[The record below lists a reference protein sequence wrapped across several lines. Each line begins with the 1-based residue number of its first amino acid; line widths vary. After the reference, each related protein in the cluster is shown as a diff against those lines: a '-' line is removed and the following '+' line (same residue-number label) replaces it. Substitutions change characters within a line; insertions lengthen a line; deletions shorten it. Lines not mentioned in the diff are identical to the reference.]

1 MRYLYGFFALIIWC
15 IFLGYLLTNGVE
27 LSNDVQFITTAIVV
41 AGAMAGG
48 D

>member
-1 MRYLYGFFALIIWC
+1 MRYLYGIFALIIWC
-15 IFLGYLLTNGVE
+15 IFLGYLMTNGVE
-27 LSNDVQFITTAIVV
+27 LSEDTQFITIAIVV